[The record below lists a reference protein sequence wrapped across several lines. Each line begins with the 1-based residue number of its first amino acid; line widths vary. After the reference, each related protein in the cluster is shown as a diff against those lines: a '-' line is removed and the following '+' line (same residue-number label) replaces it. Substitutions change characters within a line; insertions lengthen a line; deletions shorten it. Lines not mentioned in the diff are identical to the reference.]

1 MESEDLTA
9 LLNNY
14 LREMS
19 NIALEYGATID
30 KYIDDAIMIF
40 FGDPDSDGVARDAQ
54 RCVEMAMA
62 MRRRV
67 QELQGEWQAA
77 GFTRPFNIRVGIN
90 TGYCTVGNFGTENR
104 MDYTIVGSAVNL
116 ASRIESNAE
125 EGSVCIS
132 EDTWL
137 LVRDKFHCVSASK
150 LIPKGFSKE
159 VQIYKVLDDEVDNS
173 VILNETGIQ
182 LRLQP
187 ELLDEAARAKLLAL
201 LEKLA
206 RESAS
211 DRLAK

>member
-137 LVRDKFHCVSASK
+137 LVRDKFHCVPASK